1 MKKRYSK
8 PVTEVINVETTGILC
23 QSGNRGY
30 REYDDEMSH
39 VPGLNI
45 PDGNMPA

>member
-1 MKKRYSK
+1 MKRRYSK

-23 QSGNRGY
+23 QSRGVNGY
-30 REYDDEMSH
+30 NDEMSH

-45 PDGNMPA
+45 PDGNMLA